1 MRFKIDYNPKNQQWE
16 VRDDLCCNQVV
27 GNHLNARN
35 AQAQREYEE
44 ALWNRFSS
52 DT

>member
-1 MRFKIDYNPKNQQWE
+1 MRFTIDYNPKNQQWE
-16 VRDDLCCNQVV
+16 VKDELCCNQVV
-27 GNHLNARN
+27 GNHFNARN
-35 AQAQREYEE
+35 AQVQREYEE